1 MLDRQYYMYS
11 TDTSHFY
18 SSREQYLHN
27 MNVRYR
33 SEYKDVQQK
42 LREIKEKLKQSGYSV
57 DDIKLLT
64 CGKTN
69 EINIPEHSHENIA
82 QYLRWH
88 KIGKHKREKE
98 KDAKEKLLTLLSNK
112 VRANELS
119 NGKNHI
125 RSIDEDRL
133 NITNIISVFDS
144 ALSRTIGITQD
155 ELTNDLIVVQIYHF
169 DVFKDI
175 LFHGFTFQGEKY
187 RDRKSVV

>member
-42 LREIKEKLKQSGYSV
+42 LREIKEKLKQSGYSA

-88 KIGKHKREKE
+88 KIEKHKREKE

-125 RSIDEDRL
+125 RSIHEDRL

-155 ELTNDLIVVQIYHF
+155 DLSF
-169 DVFKDI
+169 
-175 LFHGFTFQGEKY
+175 
-187 RDRKSVV
+187 